1 MLLWSDEE
9 SHRIL
14 QKTAAEFEVNVD
26 ALADLVAW
34 EREELESIRR
44 RQMNATFDEIFDNKE
59 YWSR

>member
-1 MLLWSDEE
+1 M
-9 SHRIL
+9 
-14 QKTAAEFEVNVD
+14 NVD